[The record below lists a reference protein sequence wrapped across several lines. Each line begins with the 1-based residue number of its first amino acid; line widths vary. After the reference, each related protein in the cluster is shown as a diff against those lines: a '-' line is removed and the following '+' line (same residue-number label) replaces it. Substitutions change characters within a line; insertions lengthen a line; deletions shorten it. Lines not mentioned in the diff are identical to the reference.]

1 MDFEFEKLALRI
13 DELAYLNPGLTIHL
27 IDKRSKAMRDR
38 HNLVKSSSGEEEVES
53 KQKGK
58 IVLIKEDANDLEL
71 EKDEPMIAERA
82 EVYRHDGG
90 IKELVAVLCEGKTN
104 LHPDVDIITVAEERK
119 GVMVEA
125 AMRWLVP
132 R

>member
-1 MDFEFEKLALRI
+1 
-13 DELAYLNPGLTIHL
+13 
-27 IDKRSKAMRDR
+27 MRDR

>member
-58 IVLIKEDANDLEL
+58 IVLIKEDKNDHDLAM
-71 EKDEPMIAERA
+71 EKEEPMIAERA

-104 LHPDVDIITVAEERK
+104 LHPDVDVITVAEERK

-125 AMRWLVP
+125 ALRW
-132 R
+132 